1 MVAMIAPQPADLSG
15 LADLAQTRAGALR
28 PVLLASQA
36 ALFATARRRDPAS
49 CATFEALA
57 LGLIPLVDRS
67 TLVDVAALLELVP
80 DVPQCVRA
88 LLAQRLGGD
97 DDMALA
103 RDPGTVLDGRRLAEL
118 VDAARSSPELAAA
131 LLARPELSVFDRA
144 ALYRVA
150 DAAQRAAIRE
160 DLAAKLPR
168 RSTGRLAL
176 PSGLKERLRQAANG
190 CEAARLL
197 AVHGIGPSQEA
208 AESGLADS
216 EAEREMFALA
226 LVAVG
231 FAPLECGR
239 YFVTLDPKVSRS
251 PEPVF
256 HLARLVR
263 ETPAAVAAWLADPD
277 DRALAAEIT
286 ARHVPH
292 LHPLGGFVRPGQPL
306 RAVDPTRDREDGGL
320 ADRRS
325 TATRDRDRT

>member
-15 LADLAQTRAGALR
+15 LADLAQTQADALR
-28 PVLLASQA
+28 PVLLVSQA

-57 LGLIPLVDRS
+57 LGLIPLVHRRA
-67 TLVDVAALLELVP
+67 LAEVAALLERVP
-80 DVPQCVRA
+80 DVPPRVRA
-88 LLAQRLGGD
+88 LLAQRLDAD
-97 DDMALA
+97 DVIALA
-103 RDPGTVLDGRRLAEL
+103 RDPETVLDGRRLAEL
-118 VDAARSSPELAAA
+118 VDAARTSPELAAA

-150 DAAQRAAIRE
+150 DATQRQAIRE

-176 PSGLKERLRQAANG
+176 PSGLRDRLRNAADG

-197 AVHGIGPSQEA
+197 AFHGIGPSPEA

-231 FAPLECGR
+231 FAPMECGR
-239 YFVTLDPKVSRS
+239 FFVSLHPTVSRS

-263 ETPAAVAAWLADPD
+263 ATPPAVAAWLADPD
-277 DRALAAEIT
+277 DRALAAEVA
-286 ARHVPH
+286 ARHMPH

-306 RAVDPTRDREDGGL
+306 RAVDPTRGRESGDL